1 MWKTRNIRRRNKG
14 KKTKRQDGGLLPF
27 MGPSMDEII
36 NFAIKNE
43 MEVTAQFEKK
53 NGVFSKVAIIS
64 FKVKLMKG
72 KQIKFI
78 QDEESKFDEINANLK
93 PDTPYKYEI
102 KGSKLEVMLS
112 IKNGTKIMIAIS
124 ETSMKDIKDK
134 IKMEKET
141 DLQKIKEINQKTEDR
156 KVQQKKEE
164 KFTFKAVQI
173 NSYFK
178 RNETGTQPYSSD
190 KLNYLYYCIE
200 TYLPDNALTKDAV
213 HKFVEE
219 FDKPLTESPKTKMD
233 KNTAM
238 IRLKSGIDQFNF
250 NKSKTE
256 LQKIVKILSV
266 DPDQLDNYLTPNQS
280 LSKKCSAITI
290 GDRSKE
296 DLIKYNSEI
305 CFIVESLK
313 PYAEDDLI
321 LLDIEKSD
329 DRNKMSIADFVENGA
344 RLEETWKLKEFKPH
358 YEYFGYVSKGEDADS
373 LVGFMCYDKQSN
385 PNILKV
391 SNIIW
396 ADNDN
401 GKTQDL
407 RNKLYDILE
416 NELTG
421 KSLQSKLFIPAEL
434 DEKVNATLYTKG
446 ETKDGFTIWEAIMP
460 PKPTEMEIKIKA
472 ETDPKAVTFLE
483 FLQKLL
489 LLFKEKV
496 KKMVEP
502 ATDIKPTVLPD
513 DIQAGGADNALLDE
527 IITKYPSLKGLKSM
541 IDNLPEDIQQKYA
554 SDITKTLEEVKKSN
568 VEETDL
574 MDEPEFQEI
583 QADLNAQ
590 IVEKEEKA
598 IEEEKEKATE
608 ETPTDTPSTES
619 KEGETP
625 TDTVEPQTDTPSTDT
640 VESTTESKEGEPT
653 TVETDTT
660 ATNPSTE
667 TTVETPTT
675 TDTNTSVETTVVT
688 PTTDATAGTEPS
700 TTTVEEPSVATVV
713 TPTTETTV
721 VTPATVEPTT
731 TNVVTPTVVEPT
743 TTNVVTPTAVEP
755 TTGTEPSNTDVTT
768 TTPSSSDEVTLKR
781 EDLKESPL
789 LVQPATG
796 ESGKYIFVPKDL
808 VEKVIDYLLNNGCE
822 VTTVNLK

>member
-1 MWKTRNIRRRNKG
+1 L
-14 KKTKRQDGGLLPF
+14 Q
-27 MGPSMDEII
+27 EI
-36 NFAIKNE
+36 F
-43 MEVTAQFEKK
+43 
-53 NGVFSKVAIIS
+53 
-64 FKVKLMKG
+64 
-72 KQIKFI
+72 
-78 QDEESKFDEINANLK
+78 
-93 PDTPYKYEI
+93 
-102 KGSKLEVMLS
+102 
-112 IKNGTKIMIAIS
+112 
-124 ETSMKDIKDK
+124 
-134 IKMEKET
+134 
-141 DLQKIKEINQKTEDR
+141 
-156 KVQQKKEE
+156 
-164 KFTFKAVQI
+164 
-173 NSYFK
+173 
-178 RNETGTQPYSSD
+178 
-190 KLNYLYYCIE
+190 
-200 TYLPDNALTKDAV
+200 
-213 HKFVEE
+213 
-219 FDKPLTESPKTKMD
+219 
-233 KNTAM
+233 
-238 IRLKSGIDQFNF
+238 
-250 NKSKTE
+250 
-256 LQKIVKILSV
+256 KILSV
-266 DPDQLDNYLTPNQS
+266 DTDQLDNYLTPNQS
-280 LSKKCSAITI
+280 LNKKCSSITI

-321 LLDIEKSD
+321 LLDINNPD
-329 DRNKMSIADFVENGA
+329 DRNKISIADFVENGA

-472 ETDPKAVTFLE
+472 ETDPKAVAFLE

-496 KKMVEP
+496 KKMVKP
-502 ATDIKPTVLPD
+502 ATDIKPAVSTDDVKI
-513 DIQAGGADNALLDE
+513 DIQTGGADNALLDE
-527 IITKYPSLKGLKSM
+527 IITKYPSLKGLKSVM
-541 IDNLPEDIQQKYA
+541 DDLPAEIQQKYA
-554 SDITKTLEEVKKSN
+554 SDITKSLEEIKESN
-568 VEETDL
+568 VQETDL
-574 MDEPEFQEI
+574 MDEPDFQEI

-590 IVEKEEKA
+590 IVEKEDKV

-608 ETPTDTPSTES
+608 ETPTDTPSAES
-619 KEGETP
+619 KEGETS
-625 TDTVEPQTDTPSTDT
+625 TDTPSTDAT
-640 VESTTESKEGEPT
+640 VEPP
-653 TVETDTT
+653 VET
-660 ATNPSTE
+660 PSTE
-667 TTVETPTT
+667 ETPST

-688 PTTDATAGTEPS
+688 PTTDAAASKEPS
-700 TTTVEEPSVATVV
+700 TTNVEEPSVATVV
-713 TPTTETTV
+713 TPTTDTV
-721 VTPATVEPTT
+721 VTPTTTDTVVTPTTTDTVVTPTTDTVEPTT
-731 TNVVTPTVVEPT
+731 TTVVTPTS
-743 TTNVVTPTAVEP
+743 
-755 TTGTEPSNTDVTT
+755 GTEPSNTDVTTT